1 MWFDLPSCG
10 LQTSVVYSQLSY
22 VPSWSFIV
30 FFNILRPPN
39 IRVEI
44 SQLILVDYA
53 APTLDV
59 DWRNNVSF
67 ATCSTD
73 KMIYVCKL
81 GEGRPVKAFQ
91 GHQV

>member
-1 MWFDLPSCG
+1 M
-10 LQTSVVYSQLSY
+10 
-22 VPSWSFIV
+22 PSWSLIV
-30 FFNILRPPN
+30 FFNILRPLN
-39 IRVEI
+39 IRIEF